1 MSSQLETTEAERPVW
16 LVKVPKFL
24 AAKWKETAESGG
36 PGAKLGTIRFQS
48 AQLQPSETAVPEN
61 FTLSLPEGTEGV
73 PLAYQISQL
82 GDGQEHTHVFSSDPD
97 EGLSVSGK
105 VVCRFDAHAQRSM
118 TENNPWETNWGSV
131 TIDPAYCKLSRERY
145 EAANRKTRTL
155 QMTDGRRDR
164 FAHLKRQQKPKRP
177 AETLRGSRPSETKRV
192 RMEKDELEKLLFS
205 LFEKRPNWSLSDLV
219 EATDQ
224 PQAWL
229 KEILLQVAVL
239 NKKGNVKGSYA
250 LKPEYAVNLPG

>member
-1 MSSQLETTEAERPVW
+1 MGLRASSRSAIPSPQTMFPS
-16 LVKVPKFL
+16 KSCCK
-24 AAKWKETAESGG
+24 G
-36 PGAKLGTIRFQS
+36 PGTPTHLRIGTAPFTGLPRCSDCLSGQGV
-48 AQLQPSETAVPEN
+48 AQLAEAVPGCP
-61 FTLSLPEGTEGV
+61 TW
-73 PLAYQISQL
+73 
-82 GDGQEHTHVFSSDPD
+82 
-97 EGLSVSGK
+97 SVAMPT
-105 VVCRFDAHAQRSM
+105 VQ
-118 TENNPWETNWGSV
+118 
-131 TIDPAYCKLSRERY
+131 
-145 EAANRKTRTL
+145 
-155 QMTDGRRDR
+155 
-164 FAHLKRQQKPKRP
+164 